1 MFLLFVP
8 ERIAVF
14 LKALRGA
21 SDGLFLVPSALEIPA
36 CSALGISSNA
46 PSCKPPMVPICP
58 NGLRPIAPMLFI
70 SFIPFIPLKA
80 LFISFIPFKLF
91 RPSIPFIAKLGPF
104 IPSSKPGGGFPSTLI
119 GGGIGVIIFCR

>member
-70 SFIPFIPLKA
+70 SFIPLKA

-91 RPSIPFIAKLGPF
+91 RPSIPFIAKFGPF